1 MMMVL
6 KYDDG
11 AKSAANDIEW
21 KLLYA
26 AKKIAEPLVET
37 CEWAAVNDIQPL
49 VLEYGMKSSSTYRIF
64 PFSETVI
71 ESTGGTSSL
80 MDEPTVSPF
89 LTDDNPT
96 INL

>member
-1 MMMVL
+1 M
-6 KYDDG
+6 
-11 AKSAANDIEW
+11 
-21 KLLYA
+21 
-26 AKKIAEPLVET
+26 ET

-49 VLEYGMKSSSTYRIF
+49 VLEYAMKSSSTYRIS
-64 PFSETVI
+64 PFSGTVV
-71 ESTGGTSSL
+71 ESTGVTSSL